1 MVLEKVNVVLEQFYK
16 LFYET
21 EDLALKQGIKCL
33 THTELHVI
41 EAIGSDSLTMNE
53 LSDRLGITMGTATV
67 AISKLSEK
75 GFINR
80 IRSDLDR
87 RKVFVSL
94 SKKGDEALNYHNNY
108 HNMIMSSITKDI
120 EPEKLGVFVGVFE
133 EILKNL
139 REKIDYFKPK
149 PITDFSKN
157 DILSI
162 IEIKGSPIIIN
173 FFKENDL
180 GIYSIIKITDNN
192 SKTTSMTIE
201 KEDGS
206 LLEINSQ
213 DAKNLIAIKKEL

>member
-1 MVLEKVNVVLEQFYK
+1 MVLDKVNIVLQDFYK

-108 HNMIMSSITKDI
+108 HDMIMSSITQNIDSEDI
-120 EPEKLGVFVGVFE
+120 EVFVTVFE
-133 EILKNL
+133 KILKNL
-139 REKIDYFKPK
+139 REKIDYFKPNS
-149 PITDFSKN
+149 ITDFPPN
-157 DILSI
+157 NILSI
-162 IEIKGSPIIIN
+162 IDIKGTPIIKN
-173 FFKENDL
+173 FFKENGL
-180 GIYSIIKITDNN
+180 EMYSVIRVINNNLKTITV
-192 SKTTSMTIE
+192 E

-206 LLEINSQ
+206 LLEINAL
-213 DAKNLIAIKKEL
+213 DARNLIAVKKES

>member
-1 MVLEKVNVVLEQFYK
+1 MVLEKVNIVLEDFYK

-80 IRSDLDR
+80 MRSDLDR

-94 SKKGDEALNYHNNY
+94 SRKGDEALNYHRNY
-108 HNMIMSSITKDI
+108 HNMIMSSITKNIDTKDI
-120 EPEKLGVFVGVFE
+120 EIFVGVFE
-133 EILKNL
+133 KILKNL
-139 REKIDYFKPK
+139 REKIDYFKPN
-149 PITDFSKN
+149 PITDFPKN
-157 DILSI
+157 YLVSI
-162 IEIKGSPIIIN
+162 IDIKGTPIIRA
-173 FFKENDL
+173 FFVDHGIE
-180 GIYSIIKITDNN
+180 IYSTIKIISNN
-192 SKTTSMTIE
+192 MKTLTVE

-206 LLEINSQ
+206 CLEINAL
-213 DAKNLIAIKKEL
+213 DAKNLIAVKKEA

>member
-1 MVLEKVNVVLEQFYK
+1 MVLEKVNIVLEDFYK

-41 EAIGSDSLTMNE
+41 GAIGSDSLTMNE

-94 SKKGDEALNYHNNY
+94 SKKGDEALNYHTNY
-108 HNMIMSSITKDI
+108 HNMIMSTITKNID
-120 EPEKLGVFVGVFE
+120 PENLEVFVGVFE

-157 DILSI
+157 NTLSL

-173 FFKENDL
+173 FFKENGL
-180 GIYSIIKITDNN
+180 GVYSIIKII
-192 SKTTSMTIE
+192 KTNLRTMTIE
-201 KEDGS
+201 KEDGTV
-206 LLEINSQ
+206 LEINAQ